1 MNIPNNITIN
11 THWEKFI
18 NDEIQKGKY
27 KSAAEV
33 IESALQLM
41 EKEEQKKTEL
51 RDALIQGEDSG
62 IQEDFNPQKH
72 LSHLHKKHLPD
83 H

>member
-1 MNIPNNITIN
+1 MNIPNSITIN
-11 THWEKFI
+11 PHWKNFI
-18 NDEIQKGKY
+18 NNEIQKGKY

-41 EKEEQKKTEL
+41 EQEEQKKIEL
-51 RDALIQGEDSG
+51 RNALIQGEDSG
-62 IQEDFNPQKH
+62 IQEDFSPKKH